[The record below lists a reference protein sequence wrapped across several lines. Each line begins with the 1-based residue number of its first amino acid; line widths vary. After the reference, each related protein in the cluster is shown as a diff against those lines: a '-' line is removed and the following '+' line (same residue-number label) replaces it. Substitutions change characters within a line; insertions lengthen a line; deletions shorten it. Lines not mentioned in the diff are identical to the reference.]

1 MIFERITEP
10 GLSQY
15 AYAIGCRGAKE
26 IAIVD
31 PMRDIDVYLDFAGS
45 HGVEITEVLETHIH
59 ADYASGAR
67 ELAER
72 TGATLRLSPCDHSI
86 HSECAINTYLARSE
100 PGCMRC
106 LQPVR
111 FVVLGDDRR
120 R

>member
-45 HGVEITEVLETHIH
+45 HGGS
-59 ADYASGAR
+59 A
-67 ELAER
+67 
-72 TGATLRLSPCDHSI
+72 TGATSMTIGSTVALTTRTATDDGSGGLSHFSPDS
-86 HSECAINTYLARSE
+86 
-100 PGCMRC
+100 PGTLMSV
-106 LQPVR
+106 PVR
-111 FVVLGDDRR
+111 APLSMLPPITCNSDTEIRIQNLHR
-120 R
+120 